1 MLDQLID
8 PYGVKCAL
16 ADCGH
21 WDKKHETNPLGNG
34 LEARE
39 YREASPHLWSMVG
52 SERAPVAE
60 TVLWVGAAE
69 VAVLVPGPTSG
80 WANLNSA

>member
-1 MLDQLID
+1 MDIVAKSSRQILQ
-8 PYGVKCAL
+8 
-16 ADCGH
+16 
-21 WDKKHETNPLGNG
+21 GNG

-39 YREASPHLWSMVG
+39 YRETSPHLWSMVG

-60 TVLWVGAAE
+60 TVLCWVGAAE

-80 WANLNSA
+80 WANLKAA